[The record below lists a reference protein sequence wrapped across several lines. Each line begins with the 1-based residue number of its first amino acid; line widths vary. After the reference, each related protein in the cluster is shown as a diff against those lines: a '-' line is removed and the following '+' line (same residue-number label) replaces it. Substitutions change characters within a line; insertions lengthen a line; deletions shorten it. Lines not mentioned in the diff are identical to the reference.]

1 MWIREHRDEKK
12 SKFFEGKMVQ
22 QRLRLDWTKYGCDWP
37 HSGENWLE
45 PIQRKDPNP
54 ASLAFIYLFLSFSVC
69 SIFFYLFIFPS
80 LKNNRWRV
88 GRVEGKQSQD
98 ARSGLSNDNLLQP
111 RGNIIY
117 CIRGLTRVSWSD
129 GELWKQSRIKFLKGG
144 INVLFNTNLLVKQQG
159 LCKKVFYDCTQLFK

>member
-1 MWIREHRDEKK
+1 MWIRLDRDEKK

-45 PIQRKDPNP
+45 PIQRKDPNPWP

-129 GELWKQSRIKFLKGG
+129 GELWKQSHSLAIKPFCGYLWWSNFSREG
-144 INVLFNTNLLVKQQG
+144 
-159 LCKKVFYDCTQLFK
+159 